1 MIWMDFV
8 YWLNWIIR
16 NWRYLYGRV
25 KIGDLIRKN
34 RGNFWMRLFNIIML
48 AMRQRRFNWLKK
60 VGSNYQRSL
69 WVVFLEEYGRESM
82 EGSKSGSVLI
92 NDNILLFNILIIN
105 IDEEYILICFIII
118 SKTLT
123 VITLFQ
129 NISNKKSFYQYLI
142 FSNHR

>member
-25 KIGDLIRKN
+25 KIGDLIRRN

-60 VGSNYQRSL
+60 VESNYQRNL

>member
-25 KIGDLIRKN
+25 KIGDAIQRN
-34 RGNFWMRLFNIIML
+34 RGNFWMRLFNIIMP

-60 VGSNYQRSL
+60 VESNYQRNL

-123 VITLFQ
+123 VINLFQ

>member
-25 KIGDLIRKN
+25 KIGDAIQRN

-60 VGSNYQRSL
+60 VESNYQRNL

-123 VITLFQ
+123 VINLFQ

>member
-1 MIWMDFV
+1 MDFV

-25 KIGDLIRKN
+25 KIGDAIQRN

-60 VGSNYQRSL
+60 VESNYQRNL

-123 VITLFQ
+123 VINLFQ

>member
-1 MIWMDFV
+1 MDFV

-25 KIGDLIRKN
+25 KIGDLIQKN
-34 RGNFWMRLFNIIML
+34 RGNFWMRLFNIIMP

-60 VGSNYQRSL
+60 VESNYQRNL

-123 VITLFQ
+123 VITLF
-129 NISNKKSFYQYLI
+129 LI
-142 FSNHR
+142 DQ

>member
-1 MIWMDFV
+1 MDFV

-60 VGSNYQRSL
+60 VESNYQRNL